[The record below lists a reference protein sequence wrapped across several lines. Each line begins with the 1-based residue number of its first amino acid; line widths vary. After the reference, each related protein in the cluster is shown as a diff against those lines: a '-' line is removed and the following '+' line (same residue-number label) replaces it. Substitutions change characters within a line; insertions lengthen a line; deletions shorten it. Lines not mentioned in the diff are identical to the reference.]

1 MPPRRRLFLAALLAL
16 ALAENAGAQNP
27 PSALPAPI
35 LPGIGAHDPRVRI
48 DPNSAPW
55 RAVGKLQANAGNLHA
70 TCTGT
75 LIGPKTVLTAAHC
88 VFNSRTRRNFAPGAI
103 HFLIGFGGGSF
114 AGHALVTDIK
124 VGAGYD
130 PNEGRKTLGSD
141 WAILTLDTPLGTPDR
156 VLTLRDRPLE
166 VASTIMIGGYSQDHA
181 QVLTADTE
189 CRIVGRAADAGG
201 QPLLRHNCTGT
212 HGVSGAPVLVREG
225 TIWRIGGVDVAA
237 EAGVASGVAVPLDET
252 RKLF

>member
-1 MPPRRRLFLAALLAL
+1 MLLRRAFLPAAL
-16 ALAENAGAQNP
+16 ALTLSGGSLAQS
-27 PSALPAPI
+27 PSSPIPAPL

-48 DPNSAPW
+48 DPDIAPW
-55 RAVGKLQANAGNLHA
+55 RAVGKVQASSANLRA

-88 VFNSRTRRNFAPGAI
+88 VFNARTRRTFNPGSI
-103 HFLIGFGGGSF
+103 HFLIGFNAGSY

-124 VGAGYD
+124 VGNGYD
-130 PNEGRKTLGSD
+130 PNAGRKSLGSD
-141 WAILTLDTPLGTPDR
+141 WAILTLDTALGTPDR
-156 VLTLRDRPLE
+156 LLALSEHPLE
-166 VASTIMIGGYSQDHA
+166 VASTIMIGGYSQDHPL
-181 QVLTADTE
+181 VLTVDTA
-189 CRIVGRAADAGG
+189 CRIVGQAIDAGG

-225 TIWRIGGVDVAA
+225 AGWRIAGVDVAA
-237 EAGVASGVAVPLDET
+237 ETGVASGFAVPIDQT